1 MENLT
6 LTDNAI
12 SHVAKLIQ
20 VAILTGT
27 DIVDNLRMVQ
37 FVNVNGQLDISP
49 DYHET
54 FNSNITR
61 MMEEAEAAATA
72 ATEAEETDEEEYVT
86 VPIPASAIN
95 VQTIDFGSADNEE

>member
-27 DIVDNLRMVQ
+27 DIVDNLRMAQ
-37 FVNVNGQLDISP
+37 FVNNDGQLEISP

-54 FNSNITR
+54 FNNNIQR
-61 MMEEAEAAATA
+61 LMEEAQAPEAQN
-72 ATEAEETDEEEYVT
+72 EEE
-86 VPIPASAIN
+86 
-95 VQTIDFGSADNEE
+95 

>member
-12 SHVAKLIQ
+12 SHVAKLVQ

-27 DIVDNLRMVQ
+27 DIVDNLRMAQ
-37 FVNVNGQLDISP
+37 FVNNNGQLDISP

-54 FNSNITR
+54 FNSNIQSLIA
-61 MMEEAEAAATA
+61 EAENQGTVN
-72 ATEAEETDEEEYVT
+72 EEE
-86 VPIPASAIN
+86 
-95 VQTIDFGSADNEE
+95 

>member
-27 DIVDNLRMVQ
+27 DIVDNLRMAR
-37 FVNVNGQLDISP
+37 FVNTNGQIDISP
-49 DYHET
+49 DYHEEFNVNIESMLQELNENTEIT
-54 FNSNITR
+54 FTPENG
-61 MMEEAEAAATA
+61 E
-72 ATEAEETDEEEYVT
+72 
-86 VPIPASAIN
+86 
-95 VQTIDFGSADNEE
+95 

>member
-27 DIVDNLRMVQ
+27 DIVDNLRMAQ
-37 FVNVNGQLDISP
+37 FVNNNGQLEISP

-54 FNSNITR
+54 FNNNIQR
-61 MMEEAEAAATA
+61 LMEEAQAPEAQN
-72 ATEAEETDEEEYVT
+72 EEE
-86 VPIPASAIN
+86 
-95 VQTIDFGSADNEE
+95 